1 MKIINKLG
9 YVLLFFGMLTGC
21 SGLLDDVRPDT
32 YILNSKITVEQ
43 LPLLVRGMYKRM
55 LGGLYGQG
63 NFGDEIAS
71 DNFGS
76 LYSLSAVSNYTNFD
90 ACNVSVDDGL
100 ICGRMYDYPYNG
112 IGAADIII
120 NFVNDN
126 GDEDPVSRQAKGEAL
141 VLRGYC
147 YMLLAERFGDAVITL
162 SAKDDILREQDSED
176 KVWER
181 AEIDL
186 KEALSY
192 LKDYE
197 VPTSISLQAA
207 QALLARLYLNR
218 GVLTSDAG
226 MVANAGMYA
235 SQVLSSSTSLE
246 LNPDFQDNFRSGSTG
261 SEVIFCMQEV
271 QSVAYN
277 AYLYSLLSPESYEGR
292 NSGNTWVEPSLA
304 TLYNEPDD
312 QRAQLILKDVYSTTG
327 QELDYCVKFPADN
340 NPVWSIVRL
349 AEMHLIVAEVAARSG
364 VIDVSG
370 YNAVRSVRNAS
381 LKQNTDFANVD
392 AFLKEIENERR
403 REFAGEGLRWMDMRR
418 FGSMKAHLESKG
430 VDIRRVHFPVY
441 SGERVNNPKLHQTPY
456 YQ

>member
-1 MKIINKLG
+1 M
-9 YVLLFFGMLTGC
+9 
-21 SGLLDDVRPDT
+21 
-32 YILNSKITVEQ
+32 
-43 LPLLVRGMYKRM
+43 
-55 LGGLYGQG
+55 
-63 NFGDEIAS
+63 
-71 DNFGS
+71 
-76 LYSLSAVSNYTNFD
+76 
-90 ACNVSVDDGL
+90 
-100 ICGRMYDYPYNG
+100 
-112 IGAADIII
+112 
-120 NFVNDN
+120 
-126 GDEDPVSRQAKGEAL
+126 
-141 VLRGYC
+141 LRGYC

-277 AYLYSLLSPESYEGR
+277 AYLYR
-292 NSGNTWVEPSLA
+292 
-304 TLYNEPDD
+304 
-312 QRAQLILKDVYSTTG
+312 
-327 QELDYCVKFPADN
+327 
-340 NPVWSIVRL
+340 
-349 AEMHLIVAEVAARSG
+349 
-364 VIDVSG
+364 
-370 YNAVRSVRNAS
+370 
-381 LKQNTDFANVD
+381 
-392 AFLKEIENERR
+392 
-403 REFAGEGLRWMDMRR
+403 
-418 FGSMKAHLESKG
+418 
-430 VDIRRVHFPVY
+430 DI
-441 SGERVNNPKLHQTPY
+441 Q
-456 YQ
+456 